1 MTDIEFGSRLH
12 DRATCGEPLSSEEQ
26 QQLDAWYAE
35 QDTAEMLLLQGPNSI
50 INMATLN
57 LQIETVLA
65 QLAALAEHIQ
75 QVTLENQRLRTE
87 ISALQQ
93 QLVSVQSA

>member
-1 MTDIEFGSRLH
+1 MTDIELGPQLH
-12 DRATCGEPLSSEEQ
+12 DRATCGEQLTSKEQ

-35 QDTAEMLLLQGPNSI
+35 QDAAEMSLLQESDSPTNL
-50 INMATLN
+50 ATIH
-57 LQIETVLA
+57 LQIESVLA
-65 QLAALAEHIQ
+65 QLATIAEHIQ

-93 QLVSVQSA
+93 QLVSAQSA